1 MVRMAAA
8 AECPMDWVLRILM
21 GPWTTYIL
29 WVLLR
34 SGPSRFGE
42 IKRQVPGI
50 SAKVLTERLR
60 MLESTG
66 IVDRRYEAT
75 IPPRVTYS
83 LTRRG
88 EELRLVLSQLNE
100 LARQWRA
107 EDGKPLPEKPVS
119 EKEESPLP
127 APARDKPRT
136 PMHATEPA
144 E

>member
-1 MVRMAAA
+1 
-8 AECPMDWVLRILM
+8 
-21 GPWTTYIL
+21 
-29 WVLLR
+29 
-34 SGPSRFGE
+34 
-42 IKRQVPGI
+42 
-50 SAKVLTERLR
+50 

-107 EDGKPLPEKPVS
+107 EDGKPLLEKPVS

>member
-1 MVRMAAA
+1 MARTAA
-8 AECPMDWVLRILM
+8 MTECPMDWVLRILM

-83 LTRRG
+83 LTKRG
-88 EELRLVLSQLNE
+88 EELRLVLSQLND
-100 LARQWRA
+100 LARRWRVA
-107 EDGKPLPEKPVS
+107 DGKPVPEKDD
-119 EKEESPLP
+119 EAHLP
-127 APARDKPRT
+127 ASSNGGNAPA
-136 PMHATEPA
+136 PMHAAEPA

>member
-107 EDGKPLPEKPVS
+107 EDGKPVP

-127 APARDKPRT
+127 APARDKPRA

>member
-1 MVRMAAA
+1 MTRTTAVP
-8 AECPMDWVLRILM
+8 ECPMDWVLRILM

-42 IKRQVPGI
+42 VKRQVPGI

-83 LTRRG
+83 LTQRG
-88 EELRLVLSQLNE
+88 EELRLVLSQLND
-100 LARQWRA
+100 LARRWRVA
-107 EDGKPLPEKPVS
+107 DGKPVPDKSLDA
-119 EKEESPLP
+119 PLAAAASAAK
-127 APARDKPRT
+127 APA
-136 PMHATEPA
+136 PMHAEPA

>member
-1 MVRMAAA
+1 MARTAA
-8 AECPMDWVLRILM
+8 VTECPMDWVLRILM

-83 LTRRG
+83 LTKRG
-88 EELRLVLSQLNE
+88 EELRLVLNQLNE

-107 EDGKPLPEKPVS
+107 ADGKPAPAKDGELH
-119 EKEESPLP
+119 LP
-127 APARDKPRT
+127 APSNSSNAPAPLR
-136 PMHATEPA
+136 AAEPA